1 MFLRTRNKLKNKFD
15 LLIKETQYKDTDN
28 NNDNQRK
35 YKLMKEVT
43 LNLCTDNI
51 PTHHKKLLNLG
62 PKFVPIPKKVPY
74 MDIISITEAA
84 ALKLKYS
91 NKNTDANK
99 LRQDVLRVLKMHKPL
114 STNLDKDQFKAL
126 KEIKSCNTIS
136 IYPFDKGSGFVRIN
150 KIEALQKIEEQLGKS
165 KIINYDPTQKILRK
179 IQNTLRNLKTKFT
192 KNEYRSIY
200 PSDATPP
207 RLYGVIKAHKPT
219 NNYPMRIIVST
230 IGSPTYKLSNY
241 LVNLIQP
248 TSNLNK
254 TKLRNSKQFVECAQ
268 SWYIDPGEF
277 QVSFDIVNLYP
288 SIPVK
293 ESIDILLEQ
302 LHNSPIF
309 NSKLSFSEIK
319 ILLNLCLS
327 NCYFLHE
334 NNIHTLEDTGP
345 IGLSLMVVMAESFL
359 QHYEE
364 KALIQAQYLT
374 PPICVKSFKRYVDD
388 IHSRFNNEAE
398 SERFL
403 DLLNNQHKNI
413 KYTIE
418 KESDSHTINFL
429 DLSITNNESGT
440 YLFNIYR
447 KDAITNVQI
456 KPHSCHDP
464 KIIYGVFKGFIQRAF
479 ALCSKEHLNHELNF
493 LTEMFK
499 KNGYNKKTLQN
510 IVKKIKSNRQ
520 NNLQNNKNNIKKL
533 ELNYISLPW
542 VPKLGNQL
550 KK

>member
-1 MFLRTRNKLKNKFD
+1 MDDQLDGVALGFPLAPILANTYIGFSRKKNGLVNA
-15 LLIKETQYKDTDN
+15 LL
-28 NNDNQRK
+28 
-35 YKLMKEVT
+35 
-43 LNLCTDNI
+43 
-51 PTHHKKLLNLG
+51 
-62 PKFVPIPKKVPY
+62 PY
-74 MDIISITEAA
+74 RFSINAMWKIIS
-84 ALKLKYS
+84 LKYS

-99 LRQDVLRVLKMHKPL
+99 LRQDVLRVLKIHKPV

-126 KEIKSCNTIS
+126 KELKSGNTI
-136 IYPFDKGSGFVRIN
+136 R
-150 KIEALQKIEEQLGKS
+150 KS
-165 KIINYDPTQKILRK
+165 KIINYDPTQKLLRQV
-179 IQNTLRNLKTKFT
+179 QNTLRNLKTKFT

-254 TKLRNSKQFVECAQ
+254 TKLRNSKQFVERAQ

-302 LHNSPIF
+302 LH
-309 NSKLSFSEIK
+309 
-319 ILLNLCLS
+319 LCLS

-334 NNIHTLEDTGP
+334 RNIHTLEDAGP

-364 KALIQAQYLT
+364 KALLQAQYLT
-374 PPICVKSFKRYVDD
+374 PSVCVKSFKRYVDD
-388 IHSRFNNEAE
+388 IHSRFINEAE
-398 SERFL
+398 SELFL
-403 DLLNNQHKNI
+403 DLLNNQHTNI

-429 DLSITNNESGT
+429 DLSITNNKSGT

-456 KPHSCHDP
+456 KLHSCHDP

-479 ALCSKEHLNHELNF
+479 ALCSKEHINHELKF
-493 LTEMFK
+493 LTEMFTE
-499 KNGYNKKTLQN
+499 NGYNK
-510 IVKKIKSNRQ
+510 
-520 NNLQNNKNNIKKL
+520 
-533 ELNYISLPW
+533 
-542 VPKLGNQL
+542 
-550 KK
+550 